1 MIIHFFYNQFRME
14 VQALISLKSSWLK
27 VDCMIFLIIIL
38 LVLRN
43 VYQTID
49 SPNSGPIELD
59 QSWADTCLSE
69 SSFGLIEV
77 LY

>member
-1 MIIHFFYNQFRME
+1 MIE
-14 VQALISLKSSWLK
+14 GWLY
-27 VDCMIFLIIIL
+27 DIFDNNLTGIAKCLSDDRNEIIG
-38 LVLRN
+38 
-43 VYQTID
+43 